1 MKKGKITSVLADKNF
16 FFIDR
21 DYFCHFKSVKFKPI
35 PEMEV
40 EYEAIIGS
48 NGKKQAN
55 NVKALAL
62 PSDIMVEYYLLL
74 DGGYFDESGFLLEDF
89 ILNFPQKLA
98 RRFQSDSNVNKPSQL
113 RKYFNQIQ
121 IIEGRYKIKRQF
133 QYVKI
138 ELSKIIPLLNSAKSK
153 GHISEELLEFME
165 KNIELA
171 KESETNF
178 SNGFVIHLQSLIA
191 YYKI

>member
-1 MKKGKITSVLADKNF
+1 MKQGKITSVLTDKNF

-21 DYFCHFKSVKFKPI
+21 DYFCHFNSVKFKPI

-74 DGGYFDESGFLLEDF
+74 DGGYFDHEGYLLEDF
-89 ILNFPQKLA
+89 ITKFPQKLA
-98 RRFQSDSNVNKPSQL
+98 KKFQTDTNVNKSTQI
-113 RKYFNQIQ
+113 RKYFDQIQ
-121 IIEGRYKIKRQF
+121 NILGRYKTNKQF
-133 QYVKI
+133 QFVKT
-138 ELSKIIPLLNSAKSK
+138 ELTKILPLLNSAKTK
-153 GHISEELLEFME
+153 GHISEEFLEFMS

-191 YYKI
+191 YY